1 MAVITKHGKRRM
13 AERIGASAEN
23 AAQKNAD
30 RAFKKGIRHN
40 ETLGAL
46 HHWINGKYLNYRSA
60 GDMRIYR
67 EYLYVFNHGILIT
80 VLNLPDEIKDSME
93 EYVLPEAFQRYRAD
107 LNERNGAKRVKNERK
122 YMEKKERF
130 HNLVMLNDVRQFAQ
144 GQYDV
149 EFTGVHT
156 LDGLLSIC
164 YIPNTRNIPTMQ
176 PVADYMRSCTKY
188 PRVRLVH
195 VKDLSGN
202 RIYGNCRA

>member
-1 MAVITKHGKRRM
+1 
-13 AERIGASAEN
+13 
-23 AAQKNAD
+23 
-30 RAFKKGIRHN
+30 
-40 ETLGAL
+40 
-46 HHWINGKYLNYRSA
+46 
-60 GDMRIYR
+60 
-67 EYLYVFNHGILIT
+67 
-80 VLNLPDEIKDSME
+80 
-93 EYVLPEAFQRYRAD
+93 
-107 LNERNGAKRVKNERK
+107 
-122 YMEKKERF
+122 MEKKEHF

-195 VKDLSGN
+195 VKDLNGK